1 MKTNTN
7 GLFAPTELS
16 TDETVDLVCF
26 SHLRWDFVYQRPQHL
41 LSRCAQE
48 RRVFFFEEPIYIKD
62 QVVQFDISMRGENLY
77 VIVPLLPKGISVAEA
92 EHSQQT
98 VINEVIAQK
107 QIDDYLLWYY
117 TPMALAFTRQ
127 LKPLA
132 MVYDCMD
139 ELSAFRG
146 APPAMLTREAE

>member
-1 MKTNTN
+1 MNK
-7 GLFAPTELS
+7 GDKCLQIPPRILKEPHAAYAQRPTESFEFSKGQSLS
-16 TDETVDLVCF
+16 EADLICL

-48 RRVFFFEEPIYIKD
+48 RRVFFFEEPVYIKD
-62 QVVQFDISMRGENLY
+62 QTVQFDISMRGENLY

-107 QIDDYLLWYY
+107 QI
-117 TPMALAFTRQ
+117 
-127 LKPLA
+127 
-132 MVYDCMD
+132 
-139 ELSAFRG
+139 
-146 APPAMLTREAE
+146 